1 MLLSPMPGRITLHR
15 VGSGL
20 VDLSAQIPPSYDVAL
35 QSHSLVKLYHMVET
49 EALFRQQEV
58 LGPLCS
64 GPETR
69 IILFLQLQL
78 NV

>member
-1 MLLSPMPGRITLHR
+1 MSPKQRAVDHDVKALIVDFVSLLVTSQNWSSEYG
-15 VGSGL
+15 
-20 VDLSAQIPPSYDVAL
+20 
-35 QSHSLVKLYHMVET
+35 HMVET

-69 IILFLQLQL
+69 IILFLQFQL

>member
-1 MLLSPMPGRITLHR
+1 MPRQRLFAYLENLDIHPAWKG
-15 VGSGL
+15 
-20 VDLSAQIPPSYDVAL
+20 IPAAILGGKSWLKVPT
-35 QSHSLVKLYHMVET
+35 HMVET